1 MLIPGGCGG
10 LRTSIR
16 DRDSK
21 MGGYFWLRYIKTPG
35 SGTSFLFNFVLVA
48 SRFCWFPPKRLN
60 SSMSTCY
67 LKAIYHWFC
76 RVTTHYCSIIY
87 FVSIVCYAYLK
98 ALFANTNRGRC
109 KRGNRTWKN
118 EENEENEE
126 ENEEEDKIED
136 KDGEEDN
143 KGWTERQNNIRLD

>member
-1 MLIPGGCGG
+1 
-10 LRTSIR
+10 
-16 DRDSK
+16 
-21 MGGYFWLRYIKTPG
+21 
-35 SGTSFLFNFVLVA
+35 
-48 SRFCWFPPKRLN
+48 
-60 SSMSTCY
+60 MSTCY

-136 KDGEEDN
+136 KDGEEDS